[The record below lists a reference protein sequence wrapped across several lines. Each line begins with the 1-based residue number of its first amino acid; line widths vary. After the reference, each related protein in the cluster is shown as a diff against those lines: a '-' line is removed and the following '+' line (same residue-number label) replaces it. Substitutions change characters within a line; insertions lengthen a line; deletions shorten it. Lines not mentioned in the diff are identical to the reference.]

1 MSNDA
6 EERSALPPVG
16 LTMEVNRTEK
26 SMSNPNQEDNQ
37 NQQRQRG
44 QQDQGGQ
51 QGGRNNR
58 AKVASSR
65 AGRTSPV
72 GNLGE

>member
-1 MSNDA
+1 
-6 EERSALPPVG
+6 
-16 LTMEVNRTEK
+16 MEVNRTEQ

-37 NQQRQRG
+37 NQQQQGG

-51 QGGRNNR
+51 QGGRNNP

-65 AGRTSPV
+65 ASRTSSV
-72 GNLGE
+72 SNLGE